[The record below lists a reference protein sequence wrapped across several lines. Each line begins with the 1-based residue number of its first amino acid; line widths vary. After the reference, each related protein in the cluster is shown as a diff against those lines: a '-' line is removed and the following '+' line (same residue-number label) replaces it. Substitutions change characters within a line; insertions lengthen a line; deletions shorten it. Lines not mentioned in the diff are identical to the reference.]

1 MPQSDFYKTRVS
13 KNTCLIIRVK
23 IKIIDEVMK
32 ILFKI
37 KSISVV
43 STANNSNMKKSHLC
57 CLEISAARG
66 CREQGSREGHGGRE
80 EHRESR
86 CACTTTT
93 TLTPLD
99 AMEGAAAASAPGL
112 CRLERGQGERRE
124 KQEQPEGRGPP
135 GCPTPSPG
143 PAGGG
148 PSLLY
153 TP

>member
-1 MPQSDFYKTRVS
+1 MPQSDFYKTGVS

-23 IKIIDEVMK
+23 IKIIDEIMK
-32 ILFKI
+32 TLFKI

-43 STANNSNMKKSHLC
+43 STANNSNIKKSHLC
-57 CLEISAARG
+57 CLEFSAARG
-66 CREQGSREGHGGRE
+66 CQEHGSRGEHGGRE
-80 EHRESR
+80 EHPESR
-86 CACTTTT
+86 CACTTT

-112 CRLERGQGERRE
+112 CRLERGRGERRE
-124 KQEQPEGRGPP
+124 KQEQPEGRGSP

-148 PSLLY
+148 PSLVC